1 MSIDAAT
8 WSLVAALF
16 DELSQLPADRREGR
30 LAEVADPEIRSWLER
45 LLAAH
50 DCEQP
55 SLLDE
60 VLDDV
65 VDRMLAEDRERLDV
79 MPAHAE
85 GMEFGNW
92 RAEEEVDRGGMGV
105 VLRGVR
111 ADGQFE
117 KEVAIKL
124 LPPGP
129 VGPEV
134 RARFQSEIR
143 ALARLEHPNIAH
155 LIDGG
160 INDDGVP
167 YLVMEYVRGRPLDR
181 YCRESG
187 LGSRRR
193 IALFRQLVS
202 AVSFCHRH
210 LIVHGDLK
218 PANVLVTSDGL
229 LKLVDF
235 GVGAILPESG
245 RHRERTPGA
254 RCSPAYAAPERLRGD
269 APAIAQDIFALGA
282 VLQELLT
289 GERLRDGR
297 RRTAL
302 VLDGTDS
309 GTAAALPRGLE
320 ALPRD
325 LAAIC
330 RRALAEDPGERY
342 HSADAMGA
350 DLGAWLERRPVTA
363 RGGGRAYRAGRWFRR
378 HWLPAAAIGA
388 TAAALVAGTGVA
400 LWQAR
405 EAHRQAEA
413 ALASSQRTDLVRD
426 FLVELFDASSPD
438 RSGGEVPDARQ
449 LLDAG
454 TIRAREAFPDAPLL
468 RAELL
473 YTLARIHR
481 KLGGMD
487 TAGELLD
494 SAMAE
499 LGPEQTDLRWRVYNQ
514 QAALALNRGDAE
526 RALDI
531 LDRARGQLEDALDPR
546 ARDYLDITRIQA
558 LQRIDGSTDAAI
570 ELGRRVLARDR
581 IQGGNSPVS
590 VLAHSTVLG
599 LLVMAGHVDEA
610 LDLGEKAASLAAT
623 EHASPS
629 RRIAIFN
636 NLASANRRAGDRPA
650 AIELRQQALAVA
662 RNAFPEPHFQRA
674 YVAAS
679 LGGNLAMVGRF
690 QEARELLDSALSE
703 YEQIYAEPNLR
714 TAAAHSNLGLLLS
727 LQERH
732 AEAIPHF
739 QVMVDVY
746 TEQLGADH
754 PQTLV
759 ARANRAST
767 LSRMGHEDAE
777 AALRDVLRARRERF
791 GALHPA
797 IFRSRT
803 VLVRHYL
810 DNGQPGQALERSEGL
825 LDAMRREFPDGHHR
839 IYAVRT
845 YRAAALGRLGRVDEA
860 LQAFD
865 SVIADMGGSSPASRL
880 QFLEMLDRYSRFLAL
895 HSPGRIESE
904 LMPLL
909 DDPDW
914 AGFHAHPAWQRIQ
927 DRIEEARRLA
937 GRSA

>member
-1 MSIDAAT
+1 MSMDATT
-8 WSLVAALF
+8 WSRVAALF
-16 DELSQLPADRREGR
+16 DELSQEPAERRKER
-30 LAEVADPEIRSWLER
+30 LAAADPEIRSWLER
-45 LLAAH
+45 LLQAH
-50 DCEQP
+50 DADQP
-55 SLLDE
+55 WFLDE

-65 VDRMLAEDRERLDV
+65 VERMLAEDDERLEV
-79 MPAHAE
+79 MPADPV
-85 GMEFGNW
+85 GMQFGSW
-92 RAEEEVDRGGMGV
+92 RAEDEIDRGGMGV

-160 INDDGVP
+160 INDDGMP
-167 YLVMEYVRGRPLDR
+167 YLVMEYVRGRPLDH

-187 LGSRRR
+187 LGRRRR
-193 IALFRQLVS
+193 IALFRQLVA

-210 LIVHGDLK
+210 LIVHGDIK

-229 LKLVDF
+229 VKLVDF
-235 GVGAILPESG
+235 GVGTILPESG
-245 RHRERTPGA
+245 QHRERPPGA

-269 APAIAQDIFALGA
+269 APAIPQDVFALGA
-282 VLQELLT
+282 VLHELLT

-297 RRTAL
+297 SRTAL
-302 VLDGTDS
+302 VLAGEDPEPT
-309 GTAAALPRGLE
+309 LPSMA

-330 RRALAEDPGERY
+330 RRALAADPGARY
-342 HSADAMGA
+342 HSADAMDA
-350 DLGAWLERRPVTA
+350 DLSASLQHRPVAA
-363 RGGGRAYRAGRWFRR
+363 RGGGRMYRAGRWFRR

-388 TAAALVAGTGVA
+388 TAAALLAGTGMA

-413 ALASSQRTDLVRD
+413 ALASSQRADLVRD
-426 FLVELFDASSPD
+426 FLVELFDASNPD
-438 RSGGEVPDARQ
+438 RTGGNVPDARE

-454 TIRAREAFPDAPLL
+454 TIRARVAFPDAPLL

-494 SAMAE
+494 SAMRD
-499 LGPEQTDLRWRVYNQ
+499 LGPEQVDLRWRVYNQ
-514 QAALALNRGDAE
+514 QAALALNRGDAG
-526 RALDI
+526 RALTI
-531 LDRARGQLEDALDPR
+531 LDRAAGELEGALDPR

-558 LQRIDGSTDAAI
+558 LQRIDGSTRAAVR
-570 ELGRRVLARDR
+570 LGREVLARPR
-581 IQGGNSPVS
+581 IQRGDSPVS

-599 LLVMAGHVDEA
+599 LQVMAGRLEEA
-610 LDLGEKAASLAAT
+610 LELGAEAARLAAT

-629 RRIAIFN
+629 RRIAIYN
-636 NLASANRRAGDRPA
+636 NLASAHRRAGDRPA
-650 AIELRQQALAVA
+650 AIELRRRALALA
-662 RNAFPEPHFQRA
+662 RGAFPEPHFQRA

-679 LGGNLAMVGRF
+679 LGGNLAMVGQF
-690 QEARELLDSALSE
+690 EEARELLDAALAE

-732 AEAIPHF
+732 AEAVSHF

-746 TEQLGADH
+746 SEQLGADH

-767 LSRMGHEDAE
+767 LSRMGHEAAE
-777 AALRDVLRARRERF
+777 AELTAVLRVRREQF
-791 GALHPA
+791 GASHPA
-797 IFRSRT
+797 VFRSRS

-810 DNGQPGQALERSEGL
+810 DNGQPGQALEQIDDL
-825 LDAMRREFPDGHHR
+825 LAAMRREFPDGHHR
-839 IYAVRT
+839 IYSVMT

-860 LQAFD
+860 SEAFD
-865 SVIADMGGSSPASRL
+865 AVIAGIGETGPASRL
-880 QFLEMLDRYSRFLAL
+880 HYLEMLDRYSRFLAL
-895 HSPGRIESE
+895 HAPGRMDAD

-914 AGFHAHPAWQRIQ
+914 LRFQAHPAWQRIQ
-927 DRIEEARRLA
+927 RRIEEARRVA